1 MLVYCRGINWA
12 WLYIYIYIHHTGF
25 HMLVRVYRYFVW
37 HLQWMSFPLT
47 DASSIINEGTSVP
60 SSGAIIVHLYTRIGI
75 SICVYMNLFIY
86 YLFIYLLTLE
96 FICLFVCLFV
106 FSLYIYIYVYVC
118 FYVFMRLLIYLLIH
132 LSIYLFV
139 CLFSAYLYTGRKC
152 VWVYVS
158 KSVYIKSS
166 SNSISL
172 SN

>member
-1 MLVYCRGINWA
+1 
-12 WLYIYIYIHHTGF
+12 
-25 HMLVRVYRYFVW
+25 MLVRVYRYFVG

-106 FSLYIYIYVYVC
+106 FSLYIYVYVG

>member
-1 MLVYCRGINWA
+1 MLVYCRGINWP

-25 HMLVRVYRYFVW
+25 HMLVRVYRYFVG

-96 FICLFVCLFV
+96 FICLFVYLF
-106 FSLYIYIYVYVC
+106 FLYIYICLCMFLCLYA
-118 FYVFMRLLIYLLIH
+118 FTYL
-132 LSIYLFV
+132 STYSFIYLFV
-139 CLFSAYLYTGRKC
+139 CLFAYLVHICTQGGSVC
-152 VWVYVS
+152 VYVS

>member
-1 MLVYCRGINWA
+1 MGLAV
-12 WLYIYIYIHHTGF
+12 YIYIHHTGF
-25 HMLVRVYRYFVW
+25 HMLVRVYRYFVG

-96 FICLFVCLFV
+96 FICLFVYLF
-106 FSLYIYIYVYVC
+106 FLYIYM
-118 FYVFMRLLIYLLIH
+118 FMYVFMSLCVYLFIYLFIY
-132 LSIYLFV
+132 LSICLFV

-152 VWVYVS
+152 VCVCV
-158 KSVYIKSS
+158 
-166 SNSISL
+166 
-172 SN
+172 

>member
-1 MLVYCRGINWA
+1 MGLAV
-12 WLYIYIYIHHTGF
+12 YIYIYIHHTGF
-25 HMLVRVYRYFVW
+25 HMLVRVYRYFVG

-106 FSLYIYIYVYVC
+106 FSLYIYIYIYVYVC